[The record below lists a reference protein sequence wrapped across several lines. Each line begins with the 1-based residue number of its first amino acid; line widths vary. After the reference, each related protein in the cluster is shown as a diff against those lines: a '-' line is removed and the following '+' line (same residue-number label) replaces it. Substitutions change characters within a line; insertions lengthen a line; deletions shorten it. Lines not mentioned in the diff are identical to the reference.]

1 MTTSTSWIENSATH
15 TDNGLVTF
23 EHSSREL
30 PHQVRSVYLDGTP
43 KGSWI
48 PCDDCETGEG
58 NTAVIK
64 GLRAAF
70 EDLEQIA
77 CDNSVDKQVSGLLTA
92 LHDHFDYWM
101 REDGTHDEL
110 ATVLEQ
116 WLTIAEQHSGI
127 TLYQGREAQ

>member
-1 MTTSTSWIENSATH
+1 MFIVTANKGNPLEQSWTLDTSVEVDSLIKTLASQ
-15 TDNGLVTF
+15 GVVKVTIS
-23 EHSSREL
+23 EPST
-30 PHQVRSVYLDGTP
+30 VA
-43 KGSWI
+43 
-48 PCDDCETGEG
+48 G
-58 NTAVIK
+58 NTAIIK

-101 REDGTHDEL
+101 REDGTHEEL

-127 TLYQGREAQ
+127 ALYQGREVQ

>member
-1 MTTSTSWIENSATH
+1 MFIVTANKGNPLEQSWTLDTSVEVDSLIKTLASQ
-15 TDNGLVTF
+15 GVVKVTIS
-23 EHSSREL
+23 EPST
-30 PHQVRSVYLDGTP
+30 VAGD
-43 KGSWI
+43 
-48 PCDDCETGEG
+48 
-58 NTAVIK
+58 TAVIK

-101 REDGTHDEL
+101 REDGTHDQL

-116 WLTIAEQHSGI
+116 WLTIAEEHSGI
-127 TLYQGREAQ
+127 TVYEYMARK

>member
-1 MTTSTSWIENSATH
+1 MFIVTANKGNPLEQSWTLDTSVEVDSLIKTLASQ
-15 TDNGLVTF
+15 GVVKVTIS
-23 EHSSREL
+23 EPST
-30 PHQVRSVYLDGTP
+30 VA
-43 KGSWI
+43 
-48 PCDDCETGEG
+48 G
-58 NTAVIK
+58 NTAIIK

-101 REDGTHDEL
+101 REDGTHEEL
-110 ATVLEQ
+110 ATVLDQ

-127 TLYQGREAQ
+127 TLYQGREVQ

>member
-1 MTTSTSWIENSATH
+1 MTTSTRWIE
-15 TDNGLVTF
+15 D
-23 EHSSREL
+23 SS
-30 PHQVRSVYLDGTP
+30 
-43 KGSWI
+43 I
-48 PCDDCETGEG
+48 
-58 NTAVIK
+58 IK

-101 REDGTHDEL
+101 REDGTHDQL

>member
-1 MTTSTSWIENSATH
+1 MFIVTANKGNPLEQSWTLDTSVEVDSLIKTLASQ
-15 TDNGLVTF
+15 GVVKVTIS
-23 EHSSREL
+23 EPST
-30 PHQVRSVYLDGTP
+30 VA
-43 KGSWI
+43 
-48 PCDDCETGEG
+48 G
-58 NTAVIK
+58 NTAIIK

-101 REDGTHDEL
+101 REDGTHDQL

-116 WLTIAEQHSGI
+116 WLTIAEEHSGI

>member
-1 MTTSTSWIENSATH
+1 MFIVTANKGNPLEQSWTLDTSVEVDSLIKTLASQ
-15 TDNGLVTF
+15 GVVKVTIS
-23 EHSSREL
+23 EPST
-30 PHQVRSVYLDGTP
+30 VA
-43 KGSWI
+43 
-48 PCDDCETGEG
+48 G
-58 NTAVIK
+58 NTAIIK

-101 REDGTHDEL
+101 REDSTHEEL

-127 TLYQGREAQ
+127 ALYHGREVQ